1 MNKPEDMELACSM
14 VKRLNQEVGL
24 PFWYAEVFVA
34 YGGKCVYCDEDLVSN
49 RIAYSAAMIDHLLP
63 RSKYP
68 DFEVNQMNLVLSCAS
83 CNSIK
88 NSRDPLNPGEDPE
101 EMLKN
106 NRAELIQRV
115 RNEVQGEVRR
125 RNGTWEKVAAILK
138 S

>member
-1 MNKPEDMELACSM
+1 MGKQDELELLCSM

-34 YGGKCVYCDEDLVSN
+34 YGGKCAYCDEDLLSN
-49 RIAYSAAMIDHLLP
+49 RIAYSAAMIDHVLP

-68 DFEVNQMNLVLSCAS
+68 DFATDQMNLVLSCAS

-88 NSRDPLNPGEDPE
+88 NSHDPLRPGEDPE

-106 NRAELIQRV
+106 NRVEFIQRI
-115 RNEVQGEVRR
+115 RDDIQEEVKR
-125 RNGTWEKVAAILK
+125 RNGTWEKVATILR

>member
-1 MNKPEDMELACSM
+1 MGKQDELELLCSM

-34 YGGKCVYCDEDLVSN
+34 YGGKCAYCDEDLLSN
-49 RIAYSAAMIDHLLP
+49 RIAYSAAMIDHVLP

-68 DFEVNQMNLVLSCAS
+68 DFATDQMNLVLSCAS

-88 NSRDPLNPGEDPE
+88 NSQDPLHPGEDPE

-106 NRAELIQRV
+106 NRAELIQRI
-115 RNEVQGEVRR
+115 RDEIQEEVKR
-125 RNGTWEKVAAILK
+125 RNGTWEKVASILR